1 MSRFLTLFALAV
13 LTGVPAFGQ
22 GPCTLD
28 ISIACSGAN
37 CSSTV
42 RNVGSNSCNGE
53 YVVGFIVEDPNG
65 QGSVG
70 PLQQSLGLSECFDA
84 STLPIGL
91 PFALCI
97 GEASLAPGN
106 SFHMSSQI
114 TAPSASEIFAVTE
127 VIDPVSDDDLALVY
141 INLTTQ
147 SQTCTPRPNVPPITQ
162 SGNTYTLAWTPVTDP
177 NATFIVD
184 EATSAD
190 FTANLNTRTNLS
202 GTSTQFQHVVT
213 TPTKYFY
220 RVRATTCAGAPG
232 PNSSTV
238 LVVVQP
244 VQTVTTARSGDVV
257 TAFGDPTPVS
267 MLVFIPNLTGKAALD
282 TVPFT
287 ATTDKP
293 YLTVTPSSGTIP
305 PGGTTVT
312 VTANP
317 ANLPPGANTGT
328 LTVTSNNTPV
338 TSKSVSVSLV
348 TPVAPGSTGLP
359 PANALII
366 PAVAHAPGANGP
378 FQSDVRLTNG
388 GAASISYQVK
398 FTPAGSD
405 PTRSIKT
412 TTVSVD
418 AGQTIALNDIVRD
431 FFGIGAT
438 DSAGDAGQ
446 GALEIRPLNTSSLTN
461 FAASRTFTFDQ
472 RGTFGQFVA
481 AIPFSAFA
489 TKASVVPIPGAPPP
503 TGNPVLSMQ
512 QIAQSSKFRT
522 NLGLVE
528 GSGAPASGTIKIL
541 DDRGTLVKAVHYDLA
556 PGEQRQGNLAAVYGV
571 DGLDDG
577 RIEVSVESSTGAV
590 TAYASVLD
598 QKTNDPLEVTP
609 VQVSQISSSRYIVP
623 GMAALTGTPGAANNF
638 HSDIRMYNGGT
649 AQAVV
654 TATYYPQ
661 GANSTPKIF
670 GPFSIEPGGVRA
682 FDDVIANQFN
692 ANGTGGSIVL
702 TTTAPTSMVATG
714 RTYTIDDRP
723 GPTLGG
729 TFGQFIPGVI
739 PGQGVGIGERG
750 LQILQLEQSTNFRAN
765 LGLVEL
771 TGNPATVRVTAYVPD
786 SKITASTDVA
796 LAPNQFLQL
805 GRVLEQFY
813 GAGANVYNARIS
825 VAVIAGSGRVSS
837 YGSVIDNLSADAT
850 YVPAQ

>member
-13 LTGVPAFGQ
+13 LTCVPAFGQ
-22 GPCTLD
+22 GACTLD

-42 RNVGSNSCNGE
+42 RNLGSNSCNGE

-70 PLQQSLGLSECFDA
+70 SLQQTLGLTQCFDA

-97 GEASLAPGN
+97 GEAALAPGN

-114 TAPSASEIFAVTE
+114 TAPLASEIFAVTE
-127 VIDPVSDDDLALVY
+127 VLDPVTDDELALVY
-141 INLTTQ
+141 INLSTQ
-147 SQTCTPRPNVPPITQ
+147 SQTCTPIPNVPPAAQ
-162 SGNTYTLAWTPVTDP
+162 SGTVYTLSWTPVVDP
-177 NATFIVD
+177 AATFVVD
-184 EATSAD
+184 EATSPD
-190 FTANLNTRTNLS
+190 FTANFTTRNVS

-213 TPTKYFY
+213 SPGTFYY
-220 RVRATTCAGAPG
+220 RVRAVTCAGAPG
-232 PNSSTV
+232 TNSPTV
-238 LVVVQP
+238 
-244 VQTVTTARSGDVV
+244 S
-257 TAFGDPTPVS
+257 
-267 MLVFIPNLTGKAALD
+267 
-282 TVPFT
+282 
-287 ATTDKP
+287 P

-317 ANLPPGANTGT
+317 TNLPPGANTGT
-328 LTVTSNNTPV
+328 LTVTSNNAPV

-348 TPVAPGSTGLP
+348 TPVAPGSTNLP

-388 GAASISYQVK
+388 GAASVSYQIK

-405 PTRSIKT
+405 PSRSIKT

-438 DSAGDAGQ
+438 DSPGDAGQ
-446 GALEIRPLNTSSLTN
+446 GALEIRPLNSSALTN

-489 TKASVVPIPGAPPP
+489 TKASVVPFPGAPPP
-503 TGNPVLSMQ
+503 TTNPVLSMQ

-528 GSGAPASGTIKIL
+528 GSGAAASGTIKVF
-541 DDRGTLVKAVHYDLA
+541 DDRGTLVKAVPYNLA
-556 PGEQRQGNLAAVYGV
+556 PGEQRQGNLAATYGV

-638 HSDIRMYNGGT
+638 HSDIRMYNGGG

-654 TATYYPQ
+654 TATYYPST
-661 GANSTPKIF
+661 GTPKVF

-692 ANGTGGSIVL
+692 AGGTGGSIVL
-702 TTTAPTSMVATG
+702 TTTAPTSMVATA
-714 RTYTIDDRP
+714 RTYTIDDRS
-723 GPTLGG
+723 GPTQGG

-739 PGQGVGIGERG
+739 PGQGVGLGERG

-771 TGNPATVRVTAYVPD
+771 TGNPATVRVTAYLPD
-786 SKITASTDVA
+786 SKTTASTDVG

-805 GRVLEQFY
+805 GRILEQFY
-813 GAGANVYNARIS
+813 GSGVNVYNARIS
-825 VAVIAGSGRVSS
+825 VQVTAGSGRVAS

>member
-13 LTGVPAFGQ
+13 LTSISAFGQ
-22 GPCTLD
+22 GLCTLD
-28 ISIACSGAN
+28 ISITCTGAN

-53 YVVGFIVEDPNG
+53 YIVGFIVEDPNG

-70 PLQQSLGLSECFDA
+70 PLQQTLGLPQCFDA

-97 GEASLAPGN
+97 GEASLTPGS
-106 SFHMSSQI
+106 SFQMSAQI

-127 VIDPVSDDDLALVY
+127 VIDPVTEDDLALVY
-141 INLTTQ
+141 INASTQ
-147 SQTCTPRPNVPPITQ
+147 SQTCIPIPNVPPAVQ
-162 SGNTYTLAWTPVTDP
+162 SGTLYTLSWTPVVDP
-177 NATFIVD
+177 TATFVVD
-184 EATSAD
+184 EATSPD
-190 FTANLNTRTNLS
+190 FTANFTTRNVS

-213 TPTKYFY
+213 SPTRYYY

-232 PNSSTV
+232 TNSPTV
-238 LVVVQP
+238 SIVVQP
-244 VQTVTTARSGDVV
+244 VPIVTTARSGDVV
-257 TAFGDPTPVS
+257 TQFGNPALVS
-267 MLVFIPNLTGKAALD
+267 VQFFIPNPTGKTALD

-287 ATTDKP
+287 AATDKP

-328 LTVTSNNTPV
+328 LVVTSNNTPV

-348 TPVAPGSTGLP
+348 TPVAPGSTNLP

-388 GAASISYQVK
+388 GAASVSYQIK

-405 PTRSIKT
+405 ASRPIKT

-418 AGQTIALNDIVRD
+418 PSQTIALNDILRD
-431 FFGIGAT
+431 FFGVGAT
-438 DSAGDAGQ
+438 DSAGDVGQ

-489 TKASVVPIPGAPPP
+489 TKASVVPLPGAPPP
-503 TGNPVLSMQ
+503 TTNPVLSMQ

-528 GSGAPASGTIKIL
+528 GSGAPASGTIKVF
-541 DDRGTLVKAVHYDLA
+541 DDRGTLVKAVPYNLA
-556 PGEQRQGNLAAVYGV
+556 PGEQRQGNLAVVYGV

-654 TATYYPQ
+654 TATYYPSI
-661 GANSTPKIF
+661 GTPKVF

-714 RTYTIDDRP
+714 RTYTIDDRS

-765 LGLVEL
+765 LGLTEL
-771 TGNPATVRVTAYVPD
+771 TGNPVDVRVTAIVPE
-786 SKITASTDVA
+786 SKVGVSTTVH
-796 LAPNQFLQL
+796 LEGNQFLQL

-825 VAVIAGSGRVSS
+825 VEVIAGSGRVTS
-837 YGSVIDNLSADAT
+837 YGSVIDNLSADPT
-850 YVPAQ
+850 FVPPQ